1 MRRLLSAT
9 NCRGLGLEGVS
20 TKVTATV
27 TTKVPEKVTVRATVK
42 PTKKPTTQVPQTSTP
57 PKDCGP
63 YAVWHPDKGACM
75 IEEPPPGG

>member
-1 MRRLLSAT
+1 
-9 NCRGLGLEGVS
+9 
-20 TKVTATV
+20 
-27 TTKVPEKVTVRATVK
+27 VRATVK